1 MVWVFNKEFR
11 NFEKTISALIK
22 KMKES
27 KTFEQ
32 KYGEK
37 LEGEELKGYD
47 VDGRKPEEIYI
58 CDTFDISFFITTPQ
72 FFRVTDKSGK
82 EIIKMDCQYDLYD
95 EWARIRSNRF
105 AVLLRYAREQD
116 DARKDKSE
124 KFKKAS
130 GQAKAKIAT
139 RHMENTKKEVTY
151 AQMFDRLKEL

>member
-1 MVWVFNKEFR
+1 MVSVFNRNFR

-72 FFRVTDKSGK
+72 FFRVTDKSRQ
-82 EIIKMDCQYDLYD
+82 EIIKMDCQYNSYD
-95 EWARIRSNRF
+95 EWAKIRSSRF
-105 AVLLRYAREQD
+105 GVLLSSARDQYVAREDKSKKFNEASGKVKD
-116 DARKDKSE
+116 DAE
-124 KFKKAS
+124 T
-130 GQAKAKIAT
+130 QELPT
-139 RHMENTKKEVTY
+139 TKEQMAY
-151 AQMFDRLKEL
+151 AQMFDKIKGL